1 MFDARRR
8 TRFSVE
14 GVVENRPVHPRLI
27 EGAKNVEIGPWCLMT
42 TWLAQNR
49 EDTVH
54 CTYVIAR
61 IDCVEL
67 GARGIISQRVT
78 ALLMDFVNDDD
89 DIFKR
94 RASIRFGIVAKFS
107 EDNSYL
113 RHPDTAERRDLPF
126 PPKPAQ
132 LGLSFNSNGLFCSM
146 KWTHEAC
153 AADCIYAPARAY
165 QDTEY

>member
-67 GARGIISQRVT
+67 GPRGIISQRVT
-78 ALLMDFVNDDD
+78 ALLMDFVNDMT
-89 DIFKR
+89 IFSNVEPLSDSGSLRNSLKITRTYGILTQQNGETCRFR
-94 RASIRFGIVAKFS
+94 RS
-107 EDNSYL
+107 
-113 RHPDTAERRDLPF
+113 LP
-126 PPKPAQ
+126 
-132 LGLSFNSNGLFCSM
+132 SS
-146 KWTHEAC
+146 
-153 AADCIYAPARAY
+153 D
-165 QDTEY
+165 